1 MKIHYLLL
9 FLFILPNLLLGD
21 NYIVKNG
28 IIINTKGKEKYRKDV
43 IIVIEGDKFKYIGRE
58 ENFKKQKRYK
68 IIDASGKYIVA
79 GLIDSFAAINNQ
91 NYANAYLYCGITS
104 IVGVSGGRRGIMF
117 DKGNPSP
124 NIFKLEGVGEENISN
139 DELIKRIEG
148 LNNKGYKI
156 LLLMYKLKKNQVR
169 IAINKAHR
177 LGMGT
182 IGELGYTKYLDALK
196 LGIDAFV
203 HTTRYSLNFASEQMI
218 KSVANHPFSNDL
230 NSEKWKYYKWLTK
243 VDLNSFR
250 IKKYISEMGKRKATL
265 IPTFG
270 LLYLDLPEHK
280 NPWEEKVSSI
290 INSKDINNPADKKTG
305 KHKYDKEHL
314 KAYRELALKEYE
326 IEKRF
331 YKSGVRYLAGSG
343 TDVWGT
349 MPGIFLHY
357 ELQALKKIG
366 LSNREV
372 IASATSNF
380 SDTFGFKVGKI
391 KKGFIADLLILK
403 KNPLKDLKNLKS
415 IDILLHKGKIINR
428 RALLKGSKR

>member
-1 MKIHYLLL
+1 MKTRFLLL
-9 FLFILPNLLLGD
+9 FFIVLSYILLGD
-21 NYIVKNG
+21 NYIIKNG
-28 IIINTKGKEKYRKDV
+28 IIINTKGVNKYKKNL
-43 IIVIEGDKFKYIGRE
+43 IIVIEGNKFKYIGRE
-58 ENFKKQKRYK
+58 DNFIKQKKYK
-68 IIDASGKYIVA
+68 IIDATGKYIVS

-104 IVGVSGGRRGIMF
+104 IIGVSGGRRGIMF
-117 DKGNPSP
+117 EKGNPSP
-124 NIFKLEGVGEENISN
+124 NIFKLEGVGEESISD
-139 DELIKRIEG
+139 DELIKRIEK
-148 LNNKGYKI
+148 LNKQGYKI
-156 LLLMYKLKKNQVR
+156 LLLMYKLRKEQVR
-169 IAINKAHR
+169 MAIRKAHQ

-182 IGELGYTKYLDALK
+182 IGELGYTKYLDALNF
-196 LGIDAFV
+196 GIDAFV

-218 KSVANHPFSNDL
+218 KSVADHPFSDNL

-243 VDLNSFR
+243 ADLNNVM
-250 IKKYISEMGKRKATL
+250 IKRYISEMGKRKATL

-270 LLYLDLPEHK
+270 LLYLDLPNHK
-280 NPWEEKVSSI
+280 NPWKEKVASI
-290 INSKDINNPADKKTG
+290 INPKDINNPADKKTG

-372 IASATSNF
+372 IATATSNF
-380 SDTFGFKVGKI
+380 SDTFGFKVGEI
-391 KKGFIADLLILK
+391 KKGFIANLLILK
-403 KNPLKDLKNLKS
+403 KNPLNDLNNLKS
-415 IDILLHKGKIINR
+415 IAILIHKGKVIDRKN
-428 RALLKGSKR
+428 LLKGSK